1 MDLKNA
7 VAVCLISLFA
17 ATIVVLIAR
26 SVNQQAA
33 AELEPTLAKIA
44 AELEAIRK
52 QGGGMAVQ
60 GGTPTPAEHREGLV
74 VYYFHGKQRC
84 PTCRSIESQTH
95 QVLKDNFAEAMAKG
109 EIAWEV
115 LNYDSAAAMPL
126 AKEFDVQLPVVVLA
140 RMNQG
145 KTDRWK
151 RLDEVWGLHD
161 EPARFAQ
168 FIRDEITAM
177 LPAADA
183 STAANSAAAG
193 AGEAALP
200 SPLRIPLPI
209 GRPSETSPPPSIPIP
224 E

>member
-33 AELEPTLAKIA
+33 AQLEPTLAKIA

-52 QGGGMAVQ
+52 QGGGVAVQ

-84 PTCRSIESQTH
+84 PSCRSIEAQTH
-95 QVLKDNFAEAMAKG
+95 QVLKDDFAEAMAKG
-109 EIAWEV
+109 EISWEV
-115 LNYDSAAAMPL
+115 LNYESPVAASL
-126 AKEFDVQLPVVVLA
+126 VKEFDVQLPVVVLA
-140 RMNQG
+140 GMNQG
-145 KTDRWK
+145 KIERWK
-151 RLDEVWGLHD
+151 RLDEVWGLYD
-161 EPARFAQ
+161 EPAKFAK
-168 FIRDEITAM
+168 FIRDEIAAM
-177 LPAADA
+177 LPASNSA
-183 STAANSAAAG
+183 TAANPAAAG
-193 AGEAALP
+193 GGEPALP
-200 SPLRIPLPI
+200 SPLQIPVPTVQ
-209 GRPSETSPPPSIPIP
+209 PSETPTLPSIPIP